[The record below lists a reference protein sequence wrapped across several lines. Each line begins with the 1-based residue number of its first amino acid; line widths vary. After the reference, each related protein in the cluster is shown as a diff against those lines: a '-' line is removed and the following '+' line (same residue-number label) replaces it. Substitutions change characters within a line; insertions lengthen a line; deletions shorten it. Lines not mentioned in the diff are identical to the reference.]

1 MLNWNSM
8 EIISKQRSEKYAT
21 PEVEQF
27 VLVDE
32 LHNLFLFG
40 IQLQYLVRKI
50 VPFDK
55 KLQSI

>member
-21 PEVEQF
+21 PEVVQF
-27 VLVDE
+27 VPVDE

-55 KLQSI
+55 KLQSM